1 MICSK
6 NPKIYISIQVVTLNS
21 NPNPLILQFAV
32 RAFTAIRAIN
42 TISGCLTN
50 QIQTYS
56 RLYFYILMV
65 VRNILLNA
73 SLSTPVISLED
84 FCDLDSLL
92 INQNARGVL
101 SSRRN
106 NANGL
111 LPVPHWYRKV
121 VIVGRIILIKMSIS
135 VEGLYLL
142 SRLLEVSHVESGE
155 KTFALALLH

>member
-1 MICSK
+1 MKKPRC
-6 NPKIYISIQVVTLNS
+6 IYLNKQNNNRPNEITVFWCLHTVSWPQKLLYLLQNEWFVQRILRYTLAFKWS
-21 NPNPLILQFAV
+21 LWTQTQIALILQFAV

-92 INQNARGVL
+92 INQTRGV
-101 SSRRN
+101 
-106 NANGL
+106 
-111 LPVPHWYRKV
+111 VP
-121 VIVGRIILIKMSIS
+121 
-135 VEGLYLL
+135 
-142 SRLLEVSHVESGE
+142 GE
-155 KTFALALLH
+155 

>member
-21 NPNPLILQFAV
+21 NLNPLILQFAV

-92 INQNARGVL
+92 INQNARGC
-101 SSRRN
+101 S
-106 NANGL
+106 
-111 LPVPHWYRKV
+111 
-121 VIVGRIILIKMSIS
+121 
-135 VEGLYLL
+135 E
-142 SRLLEVSHVESGE
+142 
-155 KTFALALLH
+155 

>member
-65 VRNILLNA
+65 VLLNA

-92 INQNARGVL
+92 INQNARGC
-101 SSRRN
+101 S
-106 NANGL
+106 
-111 LPVPHWYRKV
+111 
-121 VIVGRIILIKMSIS
+121 
-135 VEGLYLL
+135 E
-142 SRLLEVSHVESGE
+142 
-155 KTFALALLH
+155 

>member
-1 MICSK
+1 
-6 NPKIYISIQVVTLNS
+6 
-21 NPNPLILQFAV
+21 
-32 RAFTAIRAIN
+32 
-42 TISGCLTN
+42 
-50 QIQTYS
+50 
-56 RLYFYILMV
+56 MV

-92 INQNARGVL
+92 INQTRGVVL
-101 SSRRN
+101 SSHRN

-111 LPVPHWYRKV
+111 LPVAHWYRKV

-142 SRLLEVSHVESGE
+142 TRLLEVSHVESGE